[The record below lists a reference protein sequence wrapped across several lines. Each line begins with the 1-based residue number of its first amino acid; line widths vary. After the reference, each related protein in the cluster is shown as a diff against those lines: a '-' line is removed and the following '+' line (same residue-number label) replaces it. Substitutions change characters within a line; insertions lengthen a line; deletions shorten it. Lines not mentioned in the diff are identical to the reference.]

1 LKQLKANGY
10 KLGLITDGRSISKR
24 KKIKALN
31 IEKYFEYIL
40 ISEEFG
46 TENLIPLILI
56 FL

>member
-10 KLGLITDGRSISKR
+10 KLGLITDGRSIHKEI
-24 KKIKALN
+24 KIKALN